1 MNRYQ
6 NKEFNDIIS
15 HISNNKDFLKLKSI
29 KHHGITRY
37 EHSLRVAYYSYK
49 EEIPRYMI
57 KHGSI
62 TTIEKRTE
70 YKERYKITKLLHLD
84 YKETTEAALLHDF
97 FQEEV
102 ADKNFVA
109 RLRKHPKCALKNA
122 TDNFD
127 LSEKQMDIIKSHM
140 FPITFTPPK
149 YLESWIVDVVDDI
162 SAIKERGAV
171 IKQQAKVVGT
181 FLLILLFN
189 Y

>member
-1 MNRYQ
+1 MLLLNSKHANRIIRGYKMNRYQ

-15 HISNNKDFLKLKSI
+15 HINNNEEFLKLKNI
-29 KHHGITRY
+29 RHHGITRY
-37 EHSLRVAYYSYK
+37 EHSMRVAYYSYK
-49 EEIPRYMI
+49 V
-57 KHGSI
+57 
-62 TTIEKRTE
+62 
-70 YKERYKITKLLHLD
+70 TKLLHLD

-122 TDNFD
+122 TNNFD

-162 SAIKERGAV
+162 SAIQERGTV
-171 IKQQAKVVGT
+171 IKQHAKVVGT
-181 FLLILLFN
+181 FLLVLLLN
-189 Y
+189 C